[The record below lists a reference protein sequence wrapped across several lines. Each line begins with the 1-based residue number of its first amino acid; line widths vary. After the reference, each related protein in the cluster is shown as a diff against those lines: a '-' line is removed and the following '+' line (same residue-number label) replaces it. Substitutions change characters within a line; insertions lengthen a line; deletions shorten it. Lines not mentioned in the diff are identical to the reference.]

1 MSNVFA
7 YALLL
12 TLLDV
17 DECQAVPGLCAGG
30 NCINTVGSY
39 ECKCPA
45 GHRQSETNQ
54 KCEGTSLTAQSQSL
68 SENSMRIIS
77 LLFITHNWKSHAL
90 GIFFNIISFPKC
102 WYVWNVDASWILVG
116 NRLMTFTCWFGM
128 SGVAAWLGVI
138 KYQVPFF
145 LFGSIFNNR

>member
-1 MSNVFA
+1 MFA

-12 TLLDV
+12 TLSDV

-54 KCEGTSLTAQSQSL
+54 KCEGMSLTAQTQNL
-68 SENSMRIIS
+68 SENSMKHDNDLTPVHYSQLERKVMHLAVS
-77 LLFITHNWKSHAL
+77 STL
-90 GIFFNIISFPKC
+90 
-102 WYVWNVDASWILVG
+102 
-116 NRLMTFTCWFGM
+116 
-128 SGVAAWLGVI
+128 
-138 KYQVPFF
+138 
-145 LFGSIFNNR
+145 